1 MHNTPTTILKRD
13 ALGRIG
19 CSRGQREARWR
30 DIVRRQI
37 AGRAGPAA
45 LAVTVPV
52 TLEIDL
58 GVTASLMR
66 LC

>member
-45 LAVTVPV
+45 LAAPV

-58 GVTASLMR
+58 GVRASLTR